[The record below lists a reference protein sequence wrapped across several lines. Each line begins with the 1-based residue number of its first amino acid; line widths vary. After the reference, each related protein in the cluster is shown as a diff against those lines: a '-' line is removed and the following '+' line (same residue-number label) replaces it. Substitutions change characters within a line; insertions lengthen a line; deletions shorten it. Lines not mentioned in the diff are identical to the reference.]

1 MFTQIKKFV
10 LDGRNLTPTKARE
23 VKLSWVNNFPARD
36 RQFLIRLAD
45 ELKLILSWD
54 EYDEDDQNLT
64 VLRLPI
70 SAIPPPSRLENG
82 DAKED
87 SSEEEVD
94 GGEAGRAAVDR
105 VLHKYSGVKT
115 LEEQGDFD
123 QRYDVALR
131 QRMDEWKGDY
141 YREKLHIDFN
151 DKDQVRKLVY
161 RYVEGLQWV
170 MHYYYSGVASWGWF
184 YDYHYAPRISGGSL
198 PPIIGVVLM
207 DFVDLVEV
215 DKFSFNFELGKP
227 FRPFEQL
234 MGVMPEASRELIP
247 LAYQD
252 LMTDPNSP
260 ILDFYP
266 RDFEQDLNGKKADWE
281 AIVKIPFIDQDRL
294 LKAMGCEYLKTP

>member
-10 LDGRNLTPTKARE
+10 LDGRNLTPAKARE

-36 RQFLIRLAD
+36 RHFLIRLAD

-131 QRMDEWKGDY
+131 QRMDEWKQDY

-161 RYVEGLQWV
+161 RYIEGLQWV

-184 YDYHYAPRISGGSL
+184 YDYHYAPRISGRSVL
-198 PPIIGVVLM
+198 PIIGVVLM
-207 DFVDLVEV
+207 DSVDLVEV
-215 DKFSFNFELGKP
+215 DKLSFNFELGKP

-234 MGVMPEASRELIP
+234 MGVLPEASRDLIP
-247 LAYQD
+247 FAYQD

-266 RDFEQDLNGKKADWE
+266 REFELDLNGKKADWE

-294 LKAMGCEYLKTP
+294 LKAMGCKHLKTP